1 MDVLNPLIDVS
12 EDEEGES
19 SDEVDSGTETS
30 EMTRRER
37 GR

>member
-19 SDEVDSGTETS
+19 SDDVDSVVKQAR
-30 EMTRRER
+30 MTTRKR
-37 GR
+37 